1 MRRSVP
7 LVSSEIFLA
16 IILTCLSAFTGEA
29 RARDTRPVFS
39 SIVVAPLISPRPVVG
54 ADGRV
59 HLAYELSFVNDS
71 KMLAQIDSIA
81 ALDVDTGTV
90 LAEWRD
96 KKLAESFRINGG
108 DPGTALA
115 PSHSGYAFLDVAL
128 PSNSA
133 PPKAINHRIAITR
146 LTPDSNNE
154 HMGTALDPKANMPG
168 TATFEGAL
176 TPVDGSKALVVA
188 APLRGPGWV
197 AINGCCAQISAHRGA
212 VLPFDGKAYIAQR
225 FAIDFVR
232 VAADGRLFSGPVD
245 QLVSYP
251 FFGVRVYAAAD
262 GTVVEAADGLAEQ
275 IPGGKLVGI
284 TVDTLPGNHIVVDMG
299 NGNFALYAHIK
310 TGTVAVKVGDHVKA
324 GDVIGHLGNSGNTSA
339 PHLHFHVMDGPSPLA
354 SNGLPFEIEGFQS
367 AGMLQPE
374 DGFFEKGDPGKID
387 RSWFP
392 GPHRNELPLENEVV
406 DFPGAQ

>member
-1 MRRSVP
+1 MPSPYFRRS
-7 LVSSEIFLA
+7 LWRLSSRRGRLLA
-16 IILTCLSAFTGEA
+16 PT
-29 RARDTRPVFS
+29 DQ
-39 SIVVAPLISPRPVVG
+39 
-54 ADGRV
+54 V

-71 KMLAQIDSIA
+71 KLLLQIDSIVA
-81 ALDVDTGTV
+81 VDADTGTA
-90 LAEWRD
+90 LAEWKD
-96 KKLAESFRINGG
+96 KKVAEVFRVNGG

-133 PPKAINHRIAITR
+133 PPKAIRHRIVITR
-146 LTPDSNNE
+146 LTPDPNNE
-154 HMGTALDPKANMPG
+154 HKGTALDPKANMPG
-168 TATFEGAL
+168 TVTFEGAL
-176 TPVDGSKALVVA
+176 TPVDGKALVVA
-188 APLRGPGWV
+188 SPLRGPGWV

-232 VAADGRLFSGPVD
+232 VGADGRLFSGPVD
-245 QLVSYP
+245 QLTSYP
-251 FFGVRVYAAAD
+251 FFGVPVYAAAD
-262 GTVVEAADGLAEQ
+262 GTVVEATDGLAEQ
-275 IPGGKLVGI
+275 IPGGTLVGI

-310 TGTVAVKVGDHVKA
+310 TGTVAVKVGDHVKP
-324 GDVIGHLGNSGNTSA
+324 GDVIGHLGNTGNTSA

-354 SNGLPFEIEGFQS
+354 SNGLPYEIEGFQS

-374 DGFFEKGDPGKID
+374 DSFFEKGDPGKID

-392 GPHRNELPLENEVV
+392 GSHQNELPLENEVV